1 VKRYAEVLRVP
12 HVATLIAATLIARFP
27 IGINALA
34 LILYLRE
41 ETGSFAIA
49 GVVAGG
55 LAAGAGIGAPVQG
68 RLVDGFGARRVL
80 VPLGVIH
87 AAALGSVVGLSELGA
102 PAGILTACSFL
113 AGFAIPPTSSV
124 LRSMWPS
131 LLRDNPA
138 LLQPAYALDSV
149 LIELIFILGPL
160 LTAVLA
166 AAFSPASAL
175 IVSAVS
181 VVVGTTWFTAQRPSR
196 EIEPDREATRA
207 AGRFGALSSPGVRS
221 LILTSLPAGIG
232 IGMCEVALPAFSRA
246 EGAAELAGLLLAT
259 WSLGSAVG
267 GLVYGALPRRPP
279 LGRVH
284 LAVSALLPLG
294 LLPLAAAPSVVVMAA
309 LVIPAGM
316 FIAPLLATRNEL
328 IGWVAPPGARTEAYT
343 WPVTAFVGGIAIGSA
358 LAGAIIEAES
368 WQLAFLVA
376 SAAAACGT
384 LVAITRRGTLN
395 PDSVPTRLTPG

>member
-12 HVATLIAATLIARFP
+12 HVATLIAATLLARFP

-49 GVVAGG
+49 GIVAGG

-80 VPLGVIH
+80 VPLAVIH
-87 AAALGSVVGLSELGA
+87 AAALGSVIGLSELGA
-102 PAGILTACSFL
+102 PAAILTACSFL

-131 LLRDNPA
+131 LLRDNPP

-267 GLVYGALPRRPP
+267 GLVYGALPRGAA
-279 LGRVH
+279 LCRVH

-368 WQLAFLVA
+368 WRLAFLVA

-384 LVAITRRGTLN
+384 LVAITRRGTLS
-395 PDSVPTRLTPG
+395 PVG

>member
-1 VKRYAEVLRVP
+1 MKRYAEVLRVP
-12 HVATLIAATLIARFP
+12 HVATLVAATLLARFP

-34 LILYLRE
+34 LILYLRH
-41 ETGSFAIA
+41 ETGSFAVA

-55 LAAGAGIGAPVQG
+55 LAAGAGVGAPVQG
-68 RLVDGFGARRVL
+68 RLVDRLGQRRVL
-80 VPLGVIH
+80 VPLAVVH
-87 AAALGSVVGLSELGA
+87 AAALGSVVGFAELGA
-102 PAGILTACSFL
+102 PAAVLTACSVT

-131 LLRDNPA
+131 LLRDRED

-166 AAFSPASAL
+166 AGVSPASAL
-175 IVSAVS
+175 IVSAAS
-181 VVVGTTWFTAQRPSR
+181 VIAGTTWFTAQGPSR
-196 EIEPDREATRA
+196 EFEPDPEATRA
-207 AGRFGALSSPGVRS
+207 AGRFGALASPGVRS

-232 IGMCEVALPAFSRA
+232 IGMVEVGLPAFSDA
-246 EGAAELAGLLLAT
+246 EGAAEVAGLLLAV
-259 WSLGSAVG
+259 WSLGSAAG
-267 GLVYGALPRRPP
+267 GLIYGALPRRPP
-279 LGRVH
+279 LNRVH

-294 LLPLAAAPSVVVMAA
+294 LLPLAAAPSVAAMAA
-309 LVIPAGM
+309 LVIPAGA

-358 LAGAIIEAES
+358 LSGSLVEAES
-368 WQLAFLVA
+368 WRLSFLVA
-376 SAAAACGT
+376 AAAAGCGT
-384 LVAITRRGTLN
+384 LVAVTRRRTLN
-395 PDSVPTRLTPG
+395 LPQGV

>member
-1 VKRYAEVLRVP
+1 MKRYGEVLRVP
-12 HVATLIAATLIARFP
+12 HVATLIAATLLARFP

-34 LILYLRE
+34 LILYLRH
-41 ETGSFAIA
+41 ETGSFAVA

-68 RLVDGFGARRVL
+68 RLVDRFGQRRVL
-80 VPLGVIH
+80 LPLAVVH
-87 AAALGSVVGLSELGA
+87 AAALGGVVGLSELGA
-102 PAGILTACSFL
+102 PAAVLTACSVL

-124 LRSMWPS
+124 LRSMWPT
-131 LLRDNPA
+131 LLRGREA

-149 LIELIFILGPL
+149 MIELIFILGPL

-166 AAFSPASAL
+166 AGVSPASAL

-181 VVVGTTWFTAQRPSR
+181 VVVGTAWFTAQAPSR
-196 EIEPDREATRA
+196 EFEPDREARSS
-207 AGRFGALSSPGVRS
+207 RLGALASPGVRS

-232 IGMCEVALPAFSRA
+232 IGMCEVALPAFSDA
-246 EGAAELAGLLLAT
+246 EGSAELAGVLLAT

-279 LGRVH
+279 LGTVH
-284 LAVSALLPLG
+284 LAVSALLPLS
-294 LLPLAAAPSVVVMAA
+294 LLPLALAPSVPVMAA
-309 LVIPAGM
+309 LVLPAGM

-358 LAGAIIEAES
+358 LAGTIVEAES
-368 WQLAFLVA
+368 WQLAFVIAAAMAAGGALVA
-376 SAAAACGT
+376 
-384 LVAITRRGTLN
+384 VARRAT
-395 PDSVPTRLTPG
+395 LTPQAG